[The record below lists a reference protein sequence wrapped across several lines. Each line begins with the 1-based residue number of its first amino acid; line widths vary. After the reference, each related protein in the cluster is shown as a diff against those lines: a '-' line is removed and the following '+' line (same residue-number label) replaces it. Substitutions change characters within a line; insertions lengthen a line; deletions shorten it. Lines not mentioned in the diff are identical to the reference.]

1 MEGIQEA
8 LAATSIEQ
16 PQVAGGESAARQG
29 TYTLGGVRIAGDA
42 LQRGIYIRNGKKIA
56 VR

>member
-16 PQVAGGESAARQG
+16 PQVAGGESDARQG
-29 TYTLGGVRIAGDA
+29 TYTLGGVRVAGDA